1 MQYPS
6 CLTSPIK
13 HPKRLALNAC
23 FIVKYYL
30 TDSKWRSISVRK
42 VYNSHYILSLSGRPT
57 VVANLSFGQFCCRIV
72 PNVILATER
81 TVRSNFA
88 SLPQAFQPLKLQMM
102 VQYKQKQKRLLIY
115 YEMIINLYV
124 SMKDGKIK
132 TKSSTSSP

>member
-1 MQYPS
+1 MQY
-6 CLTSPIK
+6 
-13 HPKRLALNAC
+13 PKRLALNAC

-30 TDSKWRSISVRK
+30 TDGKWPSISVRK
-42 VYNSHYILSLSGRPT
+42 VYNSHYILSLSGRPK

-88 SLPQAFQPLKLQMM
+88 SLLQAFQPLKLQMM
-102 VQYKQKQKRLLIY
+102 VQYKEKQKRLLIY
-115 YEMIINLYV
+115 HVMIINVYV

-132 TKSSTSSP
+132 TKSST